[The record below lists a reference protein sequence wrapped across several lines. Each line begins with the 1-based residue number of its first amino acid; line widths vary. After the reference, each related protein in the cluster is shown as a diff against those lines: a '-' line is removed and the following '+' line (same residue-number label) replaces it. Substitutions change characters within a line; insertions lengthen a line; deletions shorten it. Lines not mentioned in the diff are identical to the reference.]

1 MARYG
6 YVDQPSDVWNDIYYP
21 ASRKYIA
28 ESATAVPDTM
38 GRYGSIRGKVNDVY
52 PIAEIDVEKP
62 AEVALPDPQLL
73 SQDLSARGKFWNDAR
88 NAVGLGVSDKEIR
101 QISLQQ
107 QHTPQMFVSRP
118 GKIKTA
124 FADPTMRHSAGKLL
138 GMAASDFRGQ
148 RMMGDSSLS
157 SHSSKLV
164 QRALEAGVLEPNH
177 LNEGGA
183 ETNYADF
190 EDQYATFVQM
200 NFNRPNAGEWSQDEV
215 NRSSK
220 DLMGRLSRRGRN
232 LNGQQFATPE
242 PEYEQLKIEGV

>member
-6 YVDQPSDVWNDIYYP
+6 YVDQPSSVWDDEYYP
-21 ASRKYIA
+21 ASRKYYA
-28 ESATAVPDTM
+28 ESSTAVPDTM
-38 GRYGSIRGKVNDVY
+38 ERYGSIRGKVNDVY
-52 PIAEIDVEKP
+52 PIAEVKVEKP

-73 SQDLSARGKFWNDAR
+73 SQDQSAKNDFYNNVR
-88 NAVGLGVSDKEIR
+88 NAVGEDVYEKEVQQVIA
-101 QISLQQ
+101 QQ
-107 QHTPQMFVSRP
+107 QQTPQMFVSRP
-118 GKIKTA
+118 GMVKTA

-164 QRALEAGVLEPNH
+164 QRALEAGVIEPNAK
-177 LNEGGA
+177 NVDGGR
-183 ETNYADF
+183 TNYAGF
-190 EDQYATFVQM
+190 EEQYASSRKMDFDH
-200 NFNRPNAGEWSQDEV
+200 PDAGEWSQDEV

-220 DLMGRLSRRGRN
+220 DLVSRLSRRGRN
-232 LNGQQFATPE
+232 LNEQQFATPE